1 MEHLCFVLLQA
12 CEALCAAPP
21 ENADFDA
28 HDCVAWSWTSCGQG
42 RMHSLHHTHALT
54 TPHPCTHCA
63 TPIHSLHHTHALTAP
78 HPYTHDTTPMHSL
91 HHTHALTGLGRCW
104 LKNLL
109 GESERD
115 DALPGSPSLR
125 RDETFSCSGVK
136 AYAAPSAEN
145 FPPPDNFTSF
155 GYLQHPYHRV
165 RHHSGIVR
173 AHDRFNGVAL
183 IASSSPSHD
192 PTATVPSATLMVAS
206 AGAKGVLL
214 TVMAT
219 THSRTRRY

>member
-1 MEHLCFVLLQA
+1 
-12 CEALCAAPP
+12 
-21 ENADFDA
+21 
-28 HDCVAWSWTSCGQG
+28 
-42 RMHSLHHTHALT
+42 MHSRILSHA
-54 TPHPCTHCA
+54 C
-63 TPIHSLHHTHALTAP
+63 
-78 HPYTHDTTPMHSL
+78 
-91 HHTHALTGLGRCW
+91 TGLGRCW

-115 DALPGSPSLR
+115 DALPGSSSLQN
-125 RDETFSCSGVK
+125 DETFSCSGVK
-136 AYAAPSAEN
+136 AYARPSAEN
-145 FPPPDNFTSF
+145 FPHSENFTSY

-192 PTATVPSATLMVAS
+192 PTATVPSAALMVAS
-206 AGAKGVLL
+206 AGAKDVLL

-219 THSRTRRY
+219 THMRITQTCICRYEIGQIYLLKNALYKRIPQASDFGEHRHAISHTKWRLAIAQHSPLSGWVGGGKGGVVEDAYWENRVVRERRGNMDSTVA